1 MAKHDIPIIEQ
12 EIAKQTLDKTVDNS
26 GDKLGKGNPQV
37 AQVEGGRKGNGNTQV
52 APLATSG
59 VARNDS
65 INVNNNI
72 NWESKAKQT
81 MQIMCKA
88 VNQIYAK
95 DISYD
100 HRQVLVVKDW
110 ILKEG
115 LIVDD
120 QTLNKMKEALL
131 WFREREP
138 MKDVPK
144 HINFYKPWL
153 IKQTRSNK
161 TKDKIQRL
169 GSILKYKS
177 KRNV

>member
-1 MAKHDIPIIEQ
+1 
-12 EIAKQTLDKTVDNS
+12 
-26 GDKLGKGNPQV
+26 
-37 AQVEGGRKGNGNTQV
+37 
-52 APLATSG
+52 
-59 VARNDS
+59 
-65 INVNNNI
+65 
-72 NWESKAKQT
+72 